1 MLKTFEDILAVFP
14 WERFQNASSY
24 EDTVNIGNEIRK
36 ELLPQCEG
44 PIKEIVE
51 KELEGEFNL
60 SSFIGEKE
68 KQKMGQWIEDHYDEV
83 DHLFQNSDTEVH
95 NQIEKGKWYEVALV
109 VKHLILKLRD
119 LGMFKILSE
128 AGL

>member
-1 MLKTFEDILAVFP
+1 MLKTFEDVLAVLP
-14 WERFQNASSY
+14 WERFKTASSY

-44 PIKEIVE
+44 PTKEIIE
-51 KELEGEFNL
+51 KELEGVFDL

-68 KQKMGQWIEDHYDEV
+68 TQKMSQWIEDHFDDV
-83 DHLFQNSDTEVH
+83 DHLFTNGDTEVR
-95 NQIEKGKWYEVALV
+95 NCIEEGKWYDAMLA
-109 VKHLILKLRD
+109 VKTLILKLRD